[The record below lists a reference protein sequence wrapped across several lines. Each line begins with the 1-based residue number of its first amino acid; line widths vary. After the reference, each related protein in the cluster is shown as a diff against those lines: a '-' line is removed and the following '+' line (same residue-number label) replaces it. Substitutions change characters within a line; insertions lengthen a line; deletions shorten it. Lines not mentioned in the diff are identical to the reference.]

1 MDGASARVVR
11 QAMDRYRWLA
21 HRASGDLETEG
32 RTVTAPLRIT
42 IPGAPRGKARAR
54 VTRFGAYTPAPTRNA
69 EAFAKM
75 CAVKAMDGRPPF
87 EGALRVGMSVIVP
100 IPESW
105 SRKRKMAAAAGY
117 DRPAKKPD
125 ASNVAKLVEDAF
137 NGVVYRDDA
146 QIVELFVAKHYGD
159 QPRVE
164 ITVEQVEAAAES
176 ERSAA

>member
-1 MDGASARVVR
+1 M
-11 QAMDRYRWLA
+11 
-21 HRASGDLETEG
+21 
-32 RTVTAPLRIT
+32 TAPLRIT

-54 VTRFGAYTPAPTRNA
+54 VTRFGAYTPAATRNA

-75 CAVKAMDGRPPF
+75 CAVEAMGERPPF

-105 SRKRKMAAAAGY
+105 SRKRKVAAASGH

-125 ASNVAKLVEDAF
+125 ATNVAKLVEDAF
-137 NGVVYRDDA
+137 NGIVYRDDA

-164 ITVEQVEAAAES
+164 ITVEQIEAATES
-176 ERSAA
+176 ERSVA